1 MHRKCFLGQIFPPCI
16 PQGLQSSETS
26 EMVCLS
32 DRGVYPKSVMVAP
45 KIAKVGILNA
55 EAMWMGEESLEITH
69 FALEIM

>member
-1 MHRKCFLGQIFPPCI
+1 
-16 PQGLQSSETS
+16 
-26 EMVCLS
+26 
-32 DRGVYPKSVMVAP
+32 MVAP